1 METVQ
6 ILMSTYNGEKYIRE
20 QIDSFLQQTY
30 PSINILVRDDGSSDG
45 TIAILQEYAEKY
57 DNITYYKGNNL
68 GVIQSFLQLLRDS
81 DDAAGYYAFADQDD
95 VWLPEKVEKAVEM
108 LENNKETSLP
118 LLYCSDVYVT
128 DEDLNVIKIDKK
140 QARPSFGNALVQN
153 ICTGCTAVMNHELR
167 DIINQTKP
175 VNIVMHDWWFYLT
188 ASLHGDVIYDHN
200 PYMYYRQ
207 HGNNEW
213 GAKTRKKDIL
223 KYRLKQL
230 SKKRGHIYRQ
240 NEEAIKAYEK
250 IDVTKRRLLELVQ
263 ESEHGIAGKI
273 KLAVNRNIY
282 RNGKED
288 DLVYRLIVILGKL

>member
-1 METVQ
+1 
-6 ILMSTYNGEKYIRE
+6 MSTYNGEKYIRE
-20 QIDSFLQQTY
+20 QLDSIINQTY
-30 PSINILVRDDGSSDG
+30 PSVKVLVRDDGSSDG
-45 TIAILQEYAEKY
+45 TIGILEEYAVKY
-57 DNITYYKGNNL
+57 DNIVYYSGKNL

-108 LENNKETSLP
+108 LDNNKDTSLP
-118 LLYCSDVYVT
+118 LLYCSDVYLT
-128 DEDLNVIKIDKK
+128 DEDLNVIKIDGK

-153 ICTGCTAVMNHELR
+153 ICTGCTAMMNHELR

-213 GAKTRKKDIL
+213 GAKTRKIDIL

-230 SKKRGHIYRQ
+230 SKKRGYIYRQ
-240 NEEAIKAYEK
+240 NEEILKAYE
-250 IDVTKRRLLELVQ
+250 ITNEDKRRLLRFVQ
-263 ESEHGIAGKI
+263 NSEKGILGKI
-273 KLAVNRNIY
+273 KLVFYREIY
-282 RNGKED
+282 RTTKEN
-288 DLVYRLIVILGKL
+288 DLVFRLAVLIGKL

>member
-20 QIDSFLQQTY
+20 QLNSILNQTY
-30 PSINILVRDDGSSDG
+30 PEVKVLIRDDGSNDG
-45 TIAILQEYAEKY
+45 TIAILEEYAVKY
-57 DNITYYKGNNL
+57 ANVEYYSGKNL
-68 GVIQSFLQLLRDS
+68 GVIQSFLCLLNDS
-81 DDAAGYYAFADQDD
+81 DDQAKYYAFADQDD
-95 VWLPEKVEKAVEM
+95 VWLPEKIEKAVEM
-108 LENNKETSLP
+108 LENNKEGSLP

-128 DEDLNVIKIDKK
+128 EEALNVIKIDKK

-167 DIINQTKP
+167 DIINQTNP

-188 ASLHGDVIYDHN
+188 ASLHGKVIYDHN

-230 SKKRGHIYRQ
+230 SKKRGYIYRQ
-240 NEEAIKAYEK
+240 NEEILKTFEV
-250 IDVTKRRLLELVQ
+250 INQD
-263 ESEHGIAGKI
+263 KI
-273 KLAVNRNIY
+273 KLIKLVQNSEKGILGKIELVFHREIY
-282 RNGKED
+282 RTTRGD
-288 DLVYRLIVILGKL
+288 DLVYRLAVLIGKL

>member
-6 ILMSTYNGEKYIRE
+6 ILMSTYNGERYIRE

-30 PSINILVRDDGSSDG
+30 PAVKILVRDDGSSDG
-45 TIAILQEYAEKY
+45 TIAILEEYARKY
-57 DNITYYKGNNL
+57 ENITYYKGENL
-68 GVIQSFLQLLRDS
+68 GVIQSFLQLLKDS
-81 DDAAGYYAFADQDD
+81 DDSAKYYAFSDQDD

-108 LENNKETSLP
+108 LENNKETNQP

-128 DEDLNVIKIDKK
+128 DEDLNVIKKDEKK
-140 QARPSFGNALVQN
+140 ARPSFGNALVQN
-153 ICTGCTAVMNHELR
+153 ICTGCTAVMNHVLR

-188 ASLHGDVIYDHN
+188 ASLHGDVIYDYN

-230 SKKRGHIYRQ
+230 RKKRGYIYRQ
-240 NEEAIKAYEK
+240 NEEIFKAYE
-250 IDVTKRRLLELVQ
+250 ITNEDKRRLLKLVQ
-263 ESEHGIAGKI
+263 NSEKGILGKI
-273 KLAVNRNIY
+273 KLVFHREIY
-282 RNGKED
+282 RTTKEN
-288 DLVYRLIVILGKL
+288 DLVYRLAVLIGKL

>member
-20 QIDSFLQQTY
+20 QLDSILNQTY
-30 PSINILVRDDGSSDG
+30 PEVKVLIRDDGSSDG
-45 TIAILQEYAEKY
+45 TIAILEEYAVKY
-57 DNITYYKGNNL
+57 ANVEYYSGKNL
-68 GVIQSFLQLLRDS
+68 GVIQSFLRLLKDS
-81 DDAAGYYAFADQDD
+81 DDQTKYYAFADQDD
-95 VWLPEKVEKAVEM
+95 VWLPEKIEKAVEM

-128 DEDLNVIKIDKK
+128 DEALNVIKIDEK
-140 QARPSFGNALVQN
+140 QPRPSFGNALVQN

-188 ASLHGDVIYDHN
+188 ASLFGEVIYDHN

-207 HGNNEW
+207 HSNNEW
-213 GAKTRKKDIL
+213 GAKKSKKDVL
-223 KYRLKQL
+223 KYRVKQL
-230 SKKRGHIYRQ
+230 TKKRGYIFRQ
-240 NEEAIKAYEK
+240 NEEVIRAYK
-250 IDVTKRRLLELVQ
+250 QIDITKRRLLELVQ

-273 KLAVNRNIY
+273 RLAINRNIY

>member
-20 QIDSFLQQTY
+20 QLDSILNQTY
-30 PSINILVRDDGSSDG
+30 PEVKVLIRDDGSSDG
-45 TIAILQEYAEKY
+45 TIAILEEYAVKY
-57 DNITYYKGNNL
+57 ANVEYYSGKNL
-68 GVIQSFLQLLRDS
+68 GVIQSFLRLLKDS
-81 DDAAGYYAFADQDD
+81 DDQAKYYAFADQDD
-95 VWLPEKVEKAVEM
+95 VWLPEKIEKAIEM
-108 LENNKETSLP
+108 LENNTETSMP

-128 DEDLNVIKIDKK
+128 DEALNVIKIDKK

-188 ASLHGDVIYDHN
+188 ASLHGNVIYDHN

-213 GAKTRKKDIL
+213 GAKTRKIDIL
-223 KYRLKQL
+223 KYRLNQL
-230 SKKRGHIYRQ
+230 SKKRGYIYRQ
-240 NEEAIKAYEK
+240 NEE
-250 IDVTKRRLLELVQ
+250 LLNAFETMETENRKLLNLVHN
-263 ESEHGIAGKI
+263 SENGICGKI
-273 KLAVNRNIY
+273 RLILNRDIY
-282 RNGKED
+282 RTAKEN
-288 DLVYRLIVILGKL
+288 DLIYRLVVLIGKL